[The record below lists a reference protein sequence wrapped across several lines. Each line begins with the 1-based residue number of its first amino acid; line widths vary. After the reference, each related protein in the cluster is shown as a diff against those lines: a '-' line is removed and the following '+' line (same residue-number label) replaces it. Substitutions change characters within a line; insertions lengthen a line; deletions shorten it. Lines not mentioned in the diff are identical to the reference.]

1 MTVPHL
7 LSRDS
12 ASSPPRYRLASKGV
26 HVPAKSTSAPSDP
39 EAAAPETTSPDIEA
53 EAEPAEHSATES
65 ASEHVSPVE
74 ALLAE
79 STKRSPRNRRARLRK
94 IVSLVSKEG
103 VTTVEWLADN
113 LDVSSMTVYRDV
125 SELVDQGL
133 LTRSYGEVSAAS
145 SSLAESSSKLRL
157 GTNREL
163 KDRIAKAAVKYVR
176 RGDAVLLDDSTTSA
190 HLIPALRNLSPI
202 TVATNARFI
211 EELLINEP
219 HMSLIHLGGDY
230 LNWADAF
237 FGPMTVRNIESL
249 GIDVCLMSTTA
260 VRGAHCYHP
269 DPAVAET
276 KRAMIHSAQRR
287 ILMVDHSKFVRT
299 ALHRFVAI
307 TDFTAVIT
315 DSLTPPEDI
324 ARIRDAGVEVVV
336 VD

>member
-1 MTVPHL
+1 MPTN
-7 LSRDS
+7 
-12 ASSPPRYRLASKGV
+12 
-26 HVPAKSTSAPSDP
+26 STSVPTDP
-39 EAAAPETTSPDIEA
+39 EAAPVASSTPDAESTSTASRSTTSPSTA
-53 EAEPAEHSATES
+53 SGSSAPEPY
-65 ASEHVSPVE
+65 SPIE

-94 IVSLVSKEG
+94 IVSLVTQEG
-103 VTTVEWLADN
+103 ITTVEWLADH

-145 SSLAESSSKLRL
+145 SSLTESSSKLRL

-163 KDRIAKAAVKYVR
+163 KDRIAKAAIKYVH

-190 HLIPALRNLSPI
+190 HLIPGLRDLSPI

-237 FGPMTVRNIESL
+237 FGPMTVQNIENL

-269 DPAVAET
+269 DPTVAET
-276 KRAMIHSAQRR
+276 KRAMIHSAQRS

-299 ALHRFVAI
+299 ALHRFVPI

-315 DSLTPPEDI
+315 DSLTPADDI

>member
-1 MTVPHL
+1 M
-7 LSRDS
+7 
-12 ASSPPRYRLASKGV
+12 
-26 HVPAKSTSAPSDP
+26 PAKSTSQPSDLD
-39 EAAAPETTSPDIEA
+39 AATPETTSPDIEA
-53 EAEPAEHSATES
+53 EAEAEPEPAERSVAE
-65 ASEHVSPVE
+65 AAPEHVSPVE

-145 SSLAESSSKLRL
+145 SSLTESSSKLRL

-163 KDRIAKAAVKYVR
+163 KDRIAKAALKYVR

-190 HLIPALRNLSPI
+190 HLIPGLRNLSPI

-219 HMSLIHLGGDY
+219 HMSLIHLGGNY

-260 VRGAHCYHP
+260 VRGTHCYHP
-269 DPAVAET
+269 DPTVAET

-299 ALHRFVAI
+299 ALHRFVDI

-315 DSLTPPEDI
+315 DSLTSTEDI
-324 ARIRDAGVEVVV
+324 ERIRDAGVEVVV

>member
-1 MTVPHL
+1 M
-7 LSRDS
+7 S
-12 ASSPPRYRLASKGV
+12 AN
-26 HVPAKSTSAPSDP
+26 STSVPSDP
-39 EAAAPETTSPDIEA
+39 EAATLGASLPGIASTEASSPEYSQVNLE
-53 EAEPAEHSATES
+53 EEHA
-65 ASEHVSPVE
+65 SPVE

-113 LDVSSMTVYRDV
+113 LAVSSMTVYRDV

-133 LTRSYGEVSAAS
+133 LTRSYGEVTAAS
-145 SSLAESSSKLRL
+145 SSLTESSSKLRL

-163 KDRIAKAAVKYVR
+163 KDRIAKAALKYVR

-190 HLIPALRNLSPI
+190 HLIPGLRNLSPI

-269 DPAVAET
+269 DPTVAET

-315 DSLTPPEDI
+315 DSLTPADDI

>member
-1 MTVPHL
+1 MPTN
-7 LSRDS
+7 
-12 ASSPPRYRLASKGV
+12 
-26 HVPAKSTSAPSDP
+26 STSVPSDA
-39 EAAAPETTSPDIEA
+39 EAPTRPSSTPHPTSPNTTPTSSTPTSSTPETF
-53 EAEPAEHSATES
+53 
-65 ASEHVSPVE
+65 SPVE

-113 LDVSSMTVYRDV
+113 LEVSSMTVYRDV

-145 SSLAESSSKLRL
+145 SSLTESSSKLRL

-163 KDRIAKAAVKYVR
+163 KDRIAKAAIKYVR
-176 RGDAVLLDDSTTSA
+176 RGDAILLDDSTTSA

-237 FGPMTVRNIESL
+237 FGPMTIRNIESL

-269 DPAVAET
+269 DPTVAET

-315 DSLTPPEDI
+315 DSLTPADDI

-336 VD
+336 VE

>member
-1 MTVPHL
+1 M
-7 LSRDS
+7 S
-12 ASSPPRYRLASKGV
+12 AN
-26 HVPAKSTSAPSDP
+26 STSAPSDTEAVTLGASTPGTASTEASPP
-39 EAAAPETTSPDIEA
+39 EYSQVNLEE
-53 EAEPAEHSATES
+53 
-65 ASEHVSPVE
+65 EHVSPVE

-163 KDRIAKAAVKYVR
+163 KDRIAKAAIKYVH
-176 RGDAVLLDDSTTSA
+176 RGDAILLDDSTTSA

-237 FGPMTVRNIESL
+237 FGPMTIRNIESL

-269 DPAVAET
+269 DPTVAET

-315 DSLTPPEDI
+315 DSLTPADDI